1 MSLKDRLNST
11 NNQVKT
17 PKKSDDA
24 FIGISPLSEEFSS
37 VKEKLHSLLIE
48 KVNSTPSWSSY
59 TDDEQ
64 KELIRQFIEGQ
75 LNTNFR
81 SIPLNRD
88 ERDKLVKE
96 IIQEAKGFGPLD
108 PLLEDPTISDILV
121 NGAKKVYVEKD
132 GKLYKTSIV
141 FKDNNHL
148 KNIIERIVSKIGR
161 RIDEKSPMVDARLSD
176 GSRVNAI
183 IPPLAID
190 GPSLSIRR
198 FKADA
203 GTMDAL
209 LRWGSISKEIAEV
222 LEAAVAARCN
232 IVISGGTGAG
242 KTTLL
247 NSLSAKIPP
256 GERIITIEDSAE
268 LCLQQDHIVRLETRP
283 ANIEG
288 EGEIT
293 ARDLVINS
301 LRMRPDRI
309 IIGECRGAETL
320 DMLQAM
326 NTGHD
331 GSLTTLHANS
341 PRDALS
347 RLETMVMYSGIDLP
361 ERNIKSQIA
370 SAINIIIQASRLQ
383 DGSRKV
389 TKVSEIVGM
398 EQNVI
403 TMQDIFVWEQT
414 GAGTKTVMGMHTS
427 TGVRPKF
434 MDKIKA
440 RGIEINHQY
449 FDKNHRHTYM
459 TKNSNPNIQTKDA
472 IVNARLQ
479 AAAEQKQTFPKKAV
493 HADLDLL
500 KRLKG

>member
-11 NNQVKT
+11 INTQVKK
-17 PKKSDDA
+17 PEADPIA
-24 FIGISPLSEEFSS
+24 NIAPLSEEFSS
-37 VKEKLHSLLIE
+37 LKEKLHSLLIE
-48 KVNSTPSWSSY
+48 KVNSTPSWSTYS
-59 TDDEQ
+59 DNEQ

-75 LNTNFR
+75 LNANFR
-81 SIPLNRD
+81 SVPLNKS
-88 ERDKLVKE
+88 EKDKLIKE

-108 PLLEDPTISDILV
+108 PLLEDPSISDILV
-121 NGAKKVYVEKD
+121 NGAKNIYVEKN

-161 RIDEKSPMVDARLSD
+161 RIDEKSPMVDARLAD

-183 IPPLAID
+183 IPPLALD

-203 GTMDAL
+203 GTMESL
-209 LRWGSISKEIAEV
+209 LKWGSISKEMAEV

-268 LCLQQDHIVRLETRP
+268 LSLQQEHIVRLETRP

-288 EGEIT
+288 EGAIT

-361 ERNIKSQIA
+361 ERNIKNQIA
-370 SAINIIIQASRLQ
+370 SAINIIIQVSRLQ

-389 TKVSEIVGM
+389 TKVSEIAGM
-398 EQNVI
+398 EEGTI

-414 GAGTKTVMGMHTS
+414 GTGAKTVMGMHVS

-434 MDKIKA
+434 IEKIKA
-440 RGIEINHQY
+440 RGIEVNNQY
-449 FDKNHRHTYM
+449 FDKNHRHTYL
-459 TKNSNPNIQTKDA
+459 TRTTQANAAIQKEETDP
-472 IVNARLQ
+472 RLRLPHTP
-479 AAAEQKQTFPKKAV
+479 QKKIT
-493 HADLDLL
+493 HADLDIL
-500 KRLKG
+500 KRLKR